1 MLRSSIRLCAPVT
14 NTVLLRVVA
23 PRAAASK
30 STSTASAPPQSA
42 LPPPLPPPASTPSAA
57 PPRQRPVAASASSA
71 AASSSSPSSPFDAS
85 SFDAAALS
93 PAQVIA
99 LATGGSG
106 AEARRALLREA
117 VADAAG
123 ALHSTLLTDEA
134 AAARVLPPQRLASLE
149 RSIGYSF
156 PGDHAWLLRAALV
169 HKSYRAEAGRYA
181 AADVLSW
188 HGDAVLY
195 ALLAEAMVSAYPSA
209 GVADLTAARIGR
221 ISRESLSE
229 LARAAGMDG
238 LVLVGKS
245 FAGLGGGGLSRGML
259 GEAFEALLGAVACSG
274 GMDAARDSYFKMA
287 PLPAKLRTLMAETM
301 RSSTFKG

>member
-1 MLRSSIRLCAPVT
+1 MLRSSLRLCAPVT
-14 NTVLLRVVA
+14 NAVLLRVVA

-42 LPPPLPPPASTPSAA
+42 PPPPLPPPASTPSAA
-57 PPRQRPVAASASSA
+57 PPRRPVAASASSA

-99 LATGGSG
+99 LATSGSG

>member
-1 MLRSSIRLCAPVT
+1 M
-14 NTVLLRVVA
+14 
-23 PRAAASK
+23 
-30 STSTASAPPQSA
+30 
-42 LPPPLPPPASTPSAA
+42 PPPASTPSAA

>member
-1 MLRSSIRLCAPVT
+1 
-14 NTVLLRVVA
+14 
-23 PRAAASK
+23 
-30 STSTASAPPQSA
+30 
-42 LPPPLPPPASTPSAA
+42 LPPPASTPSAA
-57 PPRQRPVAASASSA
+57 PPRRPVAASASSA

-99 LATGGSG
+99 LATSGSG

>member
-1 MLRSSIRLCAPVT
+1 MHRWPA
-14 NTVLLRVVA
+14 NTRF
-23 PRAAASK
+23 RASFD
-30 STSTASAPPQSA
+30 
-42 LPPPLPPPASTPSAA
+42 LFLAA
-57 PPRQRPVAASASSA
+57 PPPTATGLALPRFRSSSSSSIFVAPLVFKGEEDRASSA
-71 AASSSSPSSPFDAS
+71 CSFAHVARLVDLREVPASPVARR
-85 SFDAAALS
+85 
-93 PAQVIA
+93 
-99 LATGGSG
+99 GGGG

>member
-1 MLRSSIRLCAPVT
+1 MLRSSLRLCAPVT
-14 NTVLLRVVA
+14 NAVLLRVVA

-30 STSTASAPPQSA
+30 STSPASAPPQSA
-42 LPPPLPPPASTPSAA
+42 PPPPLPPPASTPSAA
-57 PPRQRPVAASASSA
+57 PPRRPVAASASSA

-99 LATGGSG
+99 LATSGSG